1 MSHVPPVTERRQFPR
16 HVRAFEGSWR
26 GASGGAGCQITD
38 ISWGGCFV
46 ESAPTPSRGEHTE
59 LTLLLGTEPITL
71 RGRVIAVFR
80 GVGFS
85 VRFDGL
91 TGRSFAALY
100 PVLGEPAPAVEF
112 SERELS

>member
-1 MSHVPPVTERRQFPR
+1 MSQLPPAAERRRFPR
-16 HVRAFEGSWR
+16 HVRSFEGAWR
-26 GASGGAGCQITD
+26 GASGGAGCQIAD

-46 ESAPTPSRGEHTE
+46 ESAATPSRGEHTE
-59 LTLLLGTEPITL
+59 LTLLLDGESITL
-71 RGRVIAVFR
+71 RGRVVAVFR

-100 PVLGEPAPAVEF
+100 PVLGEPAPGVEF